1 MLAAL
6 LACGVD
12 PERTTLF
19 LQEHVPQHAELA
31 WYFNTISSVGR
42 LQRMTTWKSRLAVA
56 RNANSEDEVSEAD
69 LRLGLFAYPVLQ
81 AADIAL
87 YKGTL
92 VPVGE
97 DQTQHLELARDT
109 NEAFN
114 RIFGEV
120 FPIPDMQIGEST
132 RREAPEARAR
142 VGPCRGLEGTG
153 VRTERVVA
161 CCYQGRGD
169 FN

>member
-12 PERTTLF
+12 PNRTTLYM
-19 LQEHVPQHAELA
+19 QENVLQHAELA
-31 WYFNTISSVGR
+31 WYFNTLSSVGR
-42 LQRMTTWKSRLAVA
+42 LHRMTTWKSRLAVA

-81 AADIAL
+81 AADVAL
-87 YKGTL
+87 YKTTL

-109 NEAFN
+109 AEAFN
-114 RIFGEV
+114 RTFGADV
-120 FPIPDMQIGEST
+120 FPIPDMQIGQYTAALRCSRQC
-132 RREAPEARAR
+132 RRSAFSA
-142 VGPCRGLEGTG
+142 
-153 VRTERVVA
+153 
-161 CCYQGRGD
+161 
-169 FN
+169 